1 MQPTILRYALLLLIG
16 TLLAA
21 CATLKDRMEVL
32 DKTQRDYE
40 AAVRWGHFETAYA
53 MHRNADG
60 SMPAPAPRL
69 NNYKV
74 TGYRVVS
81 GSVANDEA
89 SADQV
94 VEIKY
99 YHADYMRESTLTL
112 QLHWRYDTSTHSWLV
127 TSPPPDFK

>member
-1 MQPTILRYALLLLIG
+1 MQPTILRHATLLLIC

-21 CATLKDRMEVL
+21 CASLKDRL
-32 DKTQRDYE
+32 DLLEQAQRDYE
-40 AAVRWGHFETAYA
+40 GAVRWGHFDSAYA
-53 MHRNADG
+53 MHRNPDG
-60 SMPAPAPRL
+60 TVPTPAPRL

-81 GSVANDEA
+81 GSVAKDEA
-89 SADQV
+89 GADQV

-112 QLHWRYDTSTHSWLV
+112 QQHWRYDTPTHSWLV